1 MAIGAD
7 YCMAKK
13 YFPSIKILTSISPE
27 IFLDRGWLCQLG
39 VAVTPQVGVGS
50 LKLPHILRA
59 PIASVSPMLPLWSKS
74 ASKRRKKC
82 GISENK
88 VEEVSSETA
97 PAMVPTPG
105 EVKVRRSGAST
116 AGYRSL
122 NQEATSTTHS
132 V

>member
-1 MAIGAD
+1 
-7 YCMAKK
+7 MAKK

-27 IFLDRGWLCQLG
+27 IFLDGGWLCQLG

-74 ASKRRKKC
+74 ASKKKKC

-88 VEEVSSETA
+88 VDGVSSETV
-97 PAMVPTPG
+97 PAMEPPPG
-105 EVKVRRSGAST
+105 EV
-116 AGYRSL
+116 
-122 NQEATSTTHS
+122 
-132 V
+132 